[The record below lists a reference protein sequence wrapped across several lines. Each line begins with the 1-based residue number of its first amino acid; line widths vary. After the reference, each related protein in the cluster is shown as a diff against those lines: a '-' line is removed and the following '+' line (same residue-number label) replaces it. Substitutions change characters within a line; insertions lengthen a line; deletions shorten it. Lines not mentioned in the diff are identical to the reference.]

1 MLKPS
6 RFFVVNVV
14 ARVMYKSSNELFH
27 IIQKITTMP
36 NITRVEWSEIVKV
49 VGRNNALMLTDSLLL

>member
-1 MLKPS
+1 
-6 RFFVVNVV
+6 
-14 ARVMYKSSNELFH
+14 MYKSSNELFH

-36 NITRVEWSEIVKV
+36 NITRIEWSEIVKV